1 MNEEKEQ
8 VTVVLSEGEA
18 AILAALHI
26 AAQAAIEKIKVPELA
41 YLAEIAK
48 RYGVV
53 PDSIKVSNNPQQP
66 SQLIMQAEKDITPTN

>member
-48 RYGVV
+48 RYSVV

-66 SQLIMQAEKDITPTN
+66 SQLIMQAEKDITPTD